1 MFYTRNKRN
10 KIIKLNY
17 ITIKKIYSRTELTID
32 ALSLLTLIITLIV
45 SGIYPF
51 ANLLSR
57 LQTITKTIENKA

>member
-17 ITIKKIYSRTELTID
+17 IAIKKIYSRTELAID
-32 ALSLLTLIITLIV
+32 TLPLLTLIITLIV

-51 ANLLSR
+51 AIE
-57 LQTITKTIENKA
+57 ITNHNEDY

>member
-17 ITIKKIYSRTELTID
+17 ITIKKICSRTELTID
-32 ALSLLTLIITLIV
+32 TLSLLTLIV

-51 ANLLSR
+51 AIE
-57 LQTITKTIENKA
+57 ITNHNEDY

>member
-32 ALSLLTLIITLIV
+32 TLSLLTLIITLIV

-51 ANLLSR
+51 AIE
-57 LQTITKTIENKA
+57 ITNHSEDY

>member
-10 KIIKLNY
+10 RIIKLNY

-32 ALSLLTLIITLIV
+32 TLSLLTLIITLIV

-51 ANLLSR
+51 AIE
-57 LQTITKTIENKA
+57 ITNHNEDY

>member
-32 ALSLLTLIITLIV
+32 TLSLITLMITLIV

-51 ANLLSR
+51 AME
-57 LQTITKTIENKA
+57 ITNHNEDY

>member
-1 MFYTRNKRN
+1 MFYTRNKIN

-32 ALSLLTLIITLIV
+32 TLSLLTLIITLIV

-51 ANLLSR
+51 AIE
-57 LQTITKTIENKA
+57 ITNHNEDY

>member
-32 ALSLLTLIITLIV
+32 TLSLLTLIITLIV

-51 ANLLSR
+51 A
-57 LQTITKTIENKA
+57 I

>member
-32 ALSLLTLIITLIV
+32 TLSLLTLIIILIV

-51 ANLLSR
+51 AIE
-57 LQTITKTIENKA
+57 ITNHNEDY

>member
-32 ALSLLTLIITLIV
+32 TLSLLTLIITLIV
-45 SGIYPF
+45 PGIYSF
-51 ANLLSR
+51 AIE
-57 LQTITKTIENKA
+57 ITNHNEDY

>member
-32 ALSLLTLIITLIV
+32 TLSLLPLIITLIV
-45 SGIYPF
+45 SGIYSF
-51 ANLLSR
+51 AIE
-57 LQTITKTIENKA
+57 ITNHNEDY

>member
-32 ALSLLTLIITLIV
+32 TISLLTLIITLIV

-51 ANLLSR
+51 AIE
-57 LQTITKTIENKA
+57 ITNHNEDY

>member
-32 ALSLLTLIITLIV
+32 TLSLLTLIIILIV
-45 SGIYPF
+45 SGIYSF
-51 ANLLSR
+51 AIE
-57 LQTITKTIENKA
+57 ITNHNEDY

>member
-1 MFYTRNKRN
+1 MFYTRDKIN

-32 ALSLLTLIITLIV
+32 TLSLLTLIITLIV

-51 ANLLSR
+51 AIE
-57 LQTITKTIENKA
+57 ITNHNKDY

>member
-32 ALSLLTLIITLIV
+32 TLSLLTLIITLIV
-45 SGIYPF
+45 LGIYSF
-51 ANLLSR
+51 AIE
-57 LQTITKTIENKA
+57 ITNHNEDY

>member
-10 KIIKLNY
+10 KITKLNY

-45 SGIYPF
+45 SGIYSF
-51 ANLLSR
+51 AIE
-57 LQTITKTIENKA
+57 ITNHNEEY

>member
-32 ALSLLTLIITLIV
+32 TLSLLTLIMTLIV
-45 SGIYPF
+45 LGRYSF
-51 ANLLSR
+51 AIK
-57 LQTITKTIENKA
+57 ITNHNEDY

>member
-17 ITIKKIYSRTELTID
+17 IAIKKIYSRTKLTID
-32 ALSLLTLIITLIV
+32 TLSLLTLIITLIV

-51 ANLLSR
+51 SIE
-57 LQTITKTIENKA
+57 ITNHNEDY

>member
-17 ITIKKIYSRTELTID
+17 ITIKNIYSRTELTID
-32 ALSLLTLIITLIV
+32 TLSLLTLIIALIV

-51 ANLLSR
+51 AIE
-57 LQTITKTIENKA
+57 ITNHNEDY

>member
-32 ALSLLTLIITLIV
+32 TLSLLTLIIALIV
-45 SGIYPF
+45 SGIYSF
-51 ANLLSR
+51 
-57 LQTITKTIENKA
+57 TIEITNHNEDY